1 MKLNLNIDKILANE
15 LFNIGAIQFGSF
27 KLKLHEKNL
36 NAPLSP
42 IYLNLRTSDNPKLGN
57 LTLKITTQ
65 IGRLMHLIAF
75 QKKLEYRLVVGIP
88 NAGTPFAKSFAKENF
103 FNPNIPLL
111 ELSKEIN
118 SDGTRRISKLI
129 SNQKIINDTMK
140 CVIVVD
146 DLITKADSKLEAINI
161 LEKNGFIVRDV
172 IVLIDREQGGREELE
187 SRGYRLHSAY
197 KISEL
202 VEYYFTS
209 GKINREKYEE
219 TIDYFSQKH

>member
-1 MKLNLNIDKILANE
+1 MKLNIDKILADE

-27 KLKLHEKNL
+27 KLKLHEKNP
-36 NAPLSP
+36 NALLSP
-42 IYLNLRTSDNPKLGN
+42 IYINLRTPDNPKPGN
-57 LTLKITTQ
+57 LTQKIVIQ
-65 IGRLMHLIAF
+65 IGRLMHFIAF
-75 QKKLEYRLVVGIP
+75 QKKLEYKLVVGIP

-111 ELSKEIN
+111 ELSKKIN
-118 SDGTRRISKLI
+118 SDGTRHISKLI

-202 VEYYFTS
+202 VKYYFTS